1 MHKCSEATKVEG
13 DPDCASKEEIDDWLL
28 HKRALFKIIN
38 NEVDFNMDSWHV
50 RQNEQWADSIPLK
63 STLFSDTGYRF
74 SKNLIELHDH
84 LLPTPESDEVT
95 FYDFIKFNCDTMEMG
110 SNNNNTKI
118 AEMYFRLDID
128 LMKHER

>member
-50 RQNEQWADSIPLK
+50 RQNE
-63 STLFSDTGYRF
+63 
-74 SKNLIELHDH
+74 
-84 LLPTPESDEVT
+84 
-95 FYDFIKFNCDTMEMG
+95 
-110 SNNNNTKI
+110 
-118 AEMYFRLDID
+118 
-128 LMKHER
+128 